1 MAARTD
7 ALPTAPKKSAP
18 APSTTIHDVA
28 RSAGVSI
35 KTVSRVMNNET
46 GVHAETRAKVLK
58 AMADLRYR
66 PSQSA
71 RSLAGAKSFLIG
83 LLYFDPSAAF
93 IAGVQQGAT
102 RRCREAGYHLV
113 VESMD
118 DDAPD
123 LREQVH
129 RMVATLRPDG
139 MILTPPLCD
148 NPHVLKALREA
159 GTPAVLVSPA
169 RQRKDMA
176 SVRMDDVHA
185 AQEITNLL
193 IGLGHRRIA
202 FVRGPEDQAASGL
215 RHRGF
220 VLAMDA
226 HGIEVEDELVVD
238 GDFRFDSGV
247 AAAHRLLK
255 LARRPTAV
263 FASNDDM
270 ALGVLAAA
278 QRQGL
283 VVPDELNVAGF
294 DDSPAARLTWP
305 ALTTVRQPVVEM
317 ACSAVEML
325 IAGANDVW
333 PRDVPLP
340 AGLQRVLPH
349 DVVVRDSTSALAARK
364 GRAKP

>member
-1 MAARTD
+1 VSEFPPMN
-7 ALPTAPKKSAP
+7 PKKPPA
-18 APSTTIHDVA
+18 APSTTISDVA
-28 RSAGVSI
+28 RLAGVSI
-35 KTVSRVMNNET
+35 KTVSRVMNNEP
-46 GVHAETRAKVLK
+46 GVHAQTRANVSK

-71 RSLAGAKSFLIG
+71 RSLAGARSFLIG

-159 GTPAVLVSPA
+159 GTPTVLVSPA
-169 RQRKDMA
+169 RQRKDMP

-193 IGLGHRRIA
+193 VGLGHRRIA
-202 FVRGPEDQAASGL
+202 FVRGPEDQAASAL
-215 RHRGF
+215 RQRGF
-220 VLAMDA
+220 MLAMEA
-226 HGIEVEDELVVD
+226 HGLPVDAALVVD
-238 GDFRFDSGV
+238 GNFRFDSGV

-255 LARRPTAV
+255 LAARPSAV

-283 VVPDELNVAGF
+283 VVPDELNIAGF
-294 DDSPAARLTWP
+294 DDSPAARLIWP
-305 ALTTVRQPVVEM
+305 ELTTVRQPVVEM
-317 ACSAVEML
+317 ARDAVEML
-325 IAGANDVW
+325 IAGANGEW
-333 PRDVPLP
+333 TRDAPLP
-340 AGLQRVLPH
+340 ATLHRVLPH
-349 DVVVRDSTSALAARK
+349 DIVVRDSTSAVAARK
-364 GRAKP
+364 AAAKG